1 MNRLRKCTFLLFVI
15 VGLTG
20 LLGCNK
26 VATKTMA
33 AALPETMSDHT
44 YQAVYTSLDADLIF
58 ADGETLL
65 AEKNGQK
72 AIYENGEL
80 TENSEDDVIAMIRWQ
95 GNFYYLREQNNTAFL
110 ETPSGMQIT
119 LEKDPRGY
127 DPNHIRA
134 QFIFSEK
141 AQYLRYGYQLY
152 LLNGETAT
160 LVEPDI
166 RWVGGGMIDDA
177 VYAIGYV
184 ADKTQ
189 AEGGGYTA
197 LYQIVQEQVTLVST
211 LTDGAS
217 AVCGGEKCLYI
228 LTNDK
233 IYQFKNNQLVCLT
246 QLLPLGLASNEI
258 IGMTATEDE
267 LHLLTE
273 SGYYVLSECEDS
285 EVESQEDS
293 TENAVLRVGYYNDET
308 GAIQEIIA
316 AFAAENPKITFTTE
330 TYASYDELLIKM
342 ISGDVP
348 DVLWFNGELATIQML
363 AGKGMLQDLSG
374 IAGEL
379 NRSDEY
385 YGNIL
390 SCGTLED
397 ELVVMFPA
405 FAVEIFSAPSM
416 IVPESYKIESCQQFD
431 ELFLPYCPDGYGWTT
446 QDIVLNWFLNDSLS
460 DFVNYEKKEVN
471 FQQSSFYE
479 MLEFCKKFPAEFED
493 ATSGQAFRTVSL
505 RCPSGIVSEEEH
517 YARFSSFDTG
527 VSFSP
532 LPFSSYAGFGVNA
545 DSYLAVTQACQDEE
559 SAKALLQFIF
569 RADTQEKI
577 AQQEYGKI
585 VLHKK
590 TNEKLWENA
599 DDSDE
604 WKLACETLQSILQ
617 RVDHLNGCYD
627 YSVIEIIA
635 EESGAYFQADASVQD
650 VAARI
655 DQRVAVYLMEQG

>member
-1 MNRLRKCTFLLFVI
+1 MNRLRKYTFLFFI
-15 VGLTG
+15 IMGLTG

-26 VATKTMA
+26 VATKMTA
-33 AALPETMSDHT
+33 ATLTETMSDHT
-44 YQAVYTSLDADLIF
+44 YQAVYTSLDAKLIF
-58 ADGETLL
+58 ADGETLFT
-65 AEKNGQK
+65 EKNGQK

-95 GNFYYLREQNNTAFL
+95 GNFYYLREQNDTAFL
-110 ETPSGMQIT
+110 ETPTGMQIT

-152 LLNGETAT
+152 LLNGEMAT
-160 LVEPDI
+160 QVAPDI
-166 RWVGGGMIDDA
+166 RWVGGGMIADA

-197 LYQIVQEQVTLVST
+197 LYQIDQEQVTLVST
-211 LTDGAS
+211 LTDGA
-217 AVCGGEKCLYI
+217 AVVCGGKECLYI
-228 LTNDK
+228 LANDK
-233 IYQFKNNQLVCLT
+233 VYQFKKNQLVCLT
-246 QLLPLGLASNEI
+246 QLLPLGLASNKI
-258 IGMTATEDE
+258 IGMTTAEDN
-267 LHLLTE
+267 LYLLTE
-273 SGYYVLSECEDS
+273 SGYYVLFECEDS
-285 EVESQEDS
+285 EAEPQEGS
-293 TENAVLRVGYYNDET
+293 TEKAVLRVGYYNDET
-308 GAIQEIIA
+308 GSIQEILA
-316 AFAAENPKITFTTE
+316 EFATENPKITFMTE

-348 DVLWFNGELATIQML
+348 DVLWFNGELATFQML

-374 IAGEL
+374 IAAEL
-379 NRSDEY
+379 NGSDEY
-385 YGNIL
+385 YWNIL
-390 SCGTLED
+390 SCGTLGD

-416 IVPESYKIESCQQFD
+416 IIPESYKIKSCQQFD

-460 DFVNYEKKEVN
+460 DFVNYETKEVN

-479 MLEFCKKFPAEFED
+479 ILEFCKKFPAKFED
-493 ATSGQAFRTVSL
+493 ATSGQSFRTVSL
-505 RCPSGIVSEEEH
+505 RNPSGIVSEEDH

-532 LPFSSYAGFGVNA
+532 LPFSHYAGFGVNA
-545 DSYLAVTQACQDEE
+545 DSYLAVTQACRDEE
-559 SAKALLQFIF
+559 SAKALVQFIF

-599 DDSDE
+599 DESDE
-604 WKLACETLQSILQ
+604 WKSACETLQSILQ

-627 YSVIEIIA
+627 DSVIEIIA
-635 EESGAYFQADASVQD
+635 EESSTYFQADASVQD